1 MVESEKYVWLEDPDE
16 HGWVPGKYTFIQQ
29 KYIELI

>member
-16 HGWVPGKYTFIQQ
+16 HGWVPGKYTFI
-29 KYIELI
+29 

>member
-16 HGWVPGKYTFIQQ
+16 HGWVPGKNTIM
-29 KYIELI
+29 